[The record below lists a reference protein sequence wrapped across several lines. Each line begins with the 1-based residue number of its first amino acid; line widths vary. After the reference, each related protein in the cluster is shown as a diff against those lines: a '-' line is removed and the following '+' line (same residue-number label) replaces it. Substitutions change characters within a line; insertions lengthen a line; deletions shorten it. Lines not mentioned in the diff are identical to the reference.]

1 MGGVLSEEALS
12 SGQFGNIYC
21 LNDEMISFGMRLNW
35 GFLLLARMSFEFTN
49 DVMDT
54 HFPDKL

>member
-1 MGGVLSEEALS
+1 LSEEALS
-12 SGQFGNIYC
+12 SEQFGNIYC